1 MFILIIHYF
10 IFVIIS
16 LKIKKNS
23 EKNKNLQKHIFQD
36 LFLEGGGAWTYGILN
51 ECLWWPSFLL
61 LFLEGNILKM
71 WKKWQKFGKIAFI
84 FLKIEILT

>member
-23 EKNKNLQKHIFQD
+23 EKNKNLQKHIFQKKM
-36 LFLEGGGAWTYGILN
+36 EGGGA
-51 ECLWWPSFLL
+51 
-61 LFLEGNILKM
+61 
-71 WKKWQKFGKIAFI
+71 
-84 FLKIEILT
+84 

>member
-36 LFLEGGGAWTYGILN
+36 LFLEGGGLEPMVSLMSVYDDQVSY
-51 ECLWWPSFLL
+51 CSF
-61 LFLEGNILKM
+61 
-71 WKKWQKFGKIAFI
+71 WRVT
-84 FLKIEILT
+84 FLKCGKNGKSLEKLHLFF

>member
-1 MFILIIHYF
+1 MSILIIHYF

-23 EKNKNLQKHIFQD
+23 EKNKNLQKHIFQKKM
-36 LFLEGGGAWTYGILN
+36 EGAWPLGTLN
-51 ECLWWPSFLL
+51 EFLWWPSFLL
-61 LFLEGNILKM
+61 SFLEGNILKI

>member
-23 EKNKNLQKHIFQD
+23 EKNKNLQKHIFQKKM
-36 LFLEGGGAWTYGILN
+36 EGGELEPMVSLISVYDDQVSY
-51 ECLWWPSFLL
+51 CSF
-61 LFLEGNILKM
+61 
-71 WKKWQKFGKIAFI
+71 WRVT
-84 FLKIEILT
+84 FLKYGKNGKSLEKLHLFF